1 MSTALGVPAVWMR
14 QGWLSMSNAFISVL
28 FYINDERVGNIMCDR
43 QKTFLPNVAIVMCCD
58 FPMYRT
64 VQSVAL
70 LNQNTMKT
78 GKIEDMS
85 KKCTCIRKMTK

>member
-1 MSTALGVPAVWMR
+1 
-14 QGWLSMSNAFISVL
+14 
-28 FYINDERVGNIMCDR
+28 MCDR

-58 FPMYRT
+58 FPMYTT

-70 LNQNTMKT
+70 LNKIAMKT

-85 KKCTCIRKMTK
+85 KKCHGIRKMTK